1 LAGNSKHEFN
11 AGFSRTG
18 RFFLMKTRIILK
30 IGGRAFEN
38 EAGYQSLAES
48 QKKANHIEFIIV
60 HGGGAEISQVLKS
73 ANRETVFVDGLRV
86 TTAEDIAI
94 VEQVLSGTINERIA
108 ACLSTNGIVCRRMS
122 GKTDSLFLVEPL
134 KRNGRNLGFVGCI
147 KSVNARPVLASLRD
161 NQVPVISPIS
171 GDEAGNSYNVNA
183 DSAAAAIAI
192 GAECTDLVYFT
203 DVPGIKVGDC
213 VLPKLH
219 LKEARQLISSGI
231 INGGMVAKLES
242 AFEALQGNVPRV
254 HITSWQ
260 GENTLRNIIDQK
272 PDSGTTI
279 YL

>member
-1 LAGNSKHEFN
+1 
-11 AGFSRTG
+11 
-18 RFFLMKTRIILK
+18 MKKRIVLK

-38 EAGYQSLAES
+38 EAGYQSLAQS
-48 QKKANHIEFIIV
+48 QKLAKHVEIIIV
-60 HGGGAEISQVLKS
+60 HGGGAEISQALKS

-108 ACLSTNGIVCRRMS
+108 ACLSSNGIACQRMS

-134 KRNGRNLGFVGCI
+134 KRNGKDLGFVGRI
-147 KSVNARPVLASLRD
+147 KNVNATPVLESLWN

-171 GDEAGNSYNVNA
+171 GDEVGKSYNVNA

-192 GAECTDLVYFT
+192 GAKCIDLVYFT
-203 DVPGIKVGDC
+203 DVPGVKVGDR

-219 LKEARQLISSGI
+219 LKEAQQLISCGI

-260 GENTLRNIIDQK
+260 GDNILADIIDQK
-272 PDSGTTI
+272 PGSGTTI

>member
-1 LAGNSKHEFN
+1 
-11 AGFSRTG
+11 
-18 RFFLMKTRIILK
+18 MKKRIVLK

-48 QKKANHIEFIIV
+48 QKKAKHVEFIIV
-60 HGGGAEISQVLKS
+60 HGGGAEISQTLKS
-73 ANRETVFVDGLRV
+73 VNRETVFVDGLRV

-108 ACLSTNGIVCRRMS
+108 ACLSTNGVACRRMS

-134 KRNGRNLGFVGCI
+134 KRNGRDLGFVGRI
-147 KSVNARPVLASLRD
+147 KSVNAKPVLECLQD
-161 NQVPVISPIS
+161 NKVPVISPIS

-192 GAECTDLVYFT
+192 GAQCTDLVYFT
-203 DVPGIKVGDC
+203 DVPGVKVGNRA
-213 VLPKLH
+213 LPKLH
-219 LKEARQLISSGI
+219 LKEAQQFISLGI

-260 GENTLRNIIDQK
+260 GENTLTDIIDQK
-272 PDSGTTI
+272 PGSGTTI